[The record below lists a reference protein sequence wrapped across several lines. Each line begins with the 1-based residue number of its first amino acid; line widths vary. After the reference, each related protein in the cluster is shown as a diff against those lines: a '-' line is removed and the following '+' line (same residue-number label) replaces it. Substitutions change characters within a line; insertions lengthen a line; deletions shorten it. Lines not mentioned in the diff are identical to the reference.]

1 MQDESCLNDAE
12 SVAVRPVAYSDYV
25 LALREGIPLKI
36 ELPGLTVTVDCRFCM
51 ADAYRTL
58 QGVFCDLISHAY
70 RHFLEN

>member
-1 MQDESCLNDAE
+1 MQDELLNDAE

-36 ELPGLTVTVDCRFCM
+36 ELPGLTVTVDCGACM
-51 ADAYRTL
+51 MDVYRAM
-58 QGVFCDLISHAY
+58 QGVFCDLLCHDY